1 MNRDAL
7 WDNDSDND
15 TQSVVDTVNSEIS
28 ELTDDEWDDE
38 WDDDEEDLQEV
49 TELTDSRKYIVYQS
63 ALIELY
69 KQVRLRT
76 LTLLCAV
83 IIGSCY
89 IFPGLFFLICPQFL
103 SFCGVGFNFW
113 SCGPYL
119 SFLGVRAL
127 YINIEE

>member
-15 TQSVVDTVNSEIS
+15 IQSVADTVSSEIS
-28 ELTDDEWDDE
+28 ELTDE

-69 KQVRLRT
+69 KQVRT
-76 LTLLCAV
+76 LTL
-83 IIGSCY
+83 
-89 IFPGLFFLICPQFL
+89 
-103 SFCGVGFNFW
+103 
-113 SCGPYL
+113 
-119 SFLGVRAL
+119 
-127 YINIEE
+127 